1 MASDF
6 REMFKPS
13 LTERMAQDKLNTL
26 DLMEKEQKAHPQPA
40 AKPPE
45 APKEATTLLGKAVEF
60 GWDKALGEAQTDK
73 DKAARAAKSDQYAEI
88 AADTIASVP
97 KIGTLVGGISRATL
111 LSDVSGNASAYDFS
125 KKFALDL
132 AQGAALNRVGKFA
145 FGSAESAVVNGATI
159 RAEMTTHFYG
169 EIGRAHV

>member
-73 DKAARAAKSDQYAEI
+73 DS
-88 AADTIASVP
+88 P
-97 KIGTLVGGISRATL
+97 GGK
-111 LSDVSGNASAYDFS
+111 V
-125 KKFALDL
+125 
-132 AQGAALNRVGKFA
+132 
-145 FGSAESAVVNGATI
+145 
-159 RAEMTTHFYG
+159 
-169 EIGRAHV
+169 